1 MKTPKGWTAKEY
13 AEHMLWISSFANAKE
28 VKSVPS
34 NTKGKVQRK
43 TNKSRNGSKP
53 DVRTEVQWFDTK
65 RTCNLVETI
74 LVKTDIL
81 TDNIS

>member
-43 TNKSRNGSKP
+43 TNKSRKGSKP
-53 DVRTEVQWFDTK
+53 DVRTEVQWFDKK

-74 LVKTDIL
+74 LDKTDIL

>member
-34 NTKGKVQRK
+34 NTKRKVQRK
-43 TNKSRNGSKP
+43 TNKSVKSSKNN
-53 DVRTEVQWFDTK
+53 VQPK
-65 RTCNLVETI
+65 V
-74 LVKTDIL
+74 
-81 TDNIS
+81 

>member
-28 VKSVPS
+28 VKSGPS

-43 TNKSRNGSKP
+43 PNKSRKGSKP
-53 DVRTEVQWFDTK
+53 DVRTE
-65 RTCNLVETI
+65 I
-74 LVKTDIL
+74 
-81 TDNIS
+81 

>member
-34 NTKGKVQRK
+34 NNKGKVQRK
-43 TNKSRNGSKP
+43 TNKFSKSSKS
-53 DVRTEVQWFDTK
+53 DVRTEV
-65 RTCNLVETI
+65 
-74 LVKTDIL
+74 
-81 TDNIS
+81 

>member
-43 TNKSRNGSKP
+43 TNKSRKGSKLN
-53 DVRTEVQWFDTK
+53 VRTEV
-65 RTCNLVETI
+65 
-74 LVKTDIL
+74 
-81 TDNIS
+81 

>member
-43 TNKSRNGSKP
+43 TNKSIKSSKNN
-53 DVRTEVQWFDTK
+53 VQPK
-65 RTCNLVETI
+65 V
-74 LVKTDIL
+74 
-81 TDNIS
+81 